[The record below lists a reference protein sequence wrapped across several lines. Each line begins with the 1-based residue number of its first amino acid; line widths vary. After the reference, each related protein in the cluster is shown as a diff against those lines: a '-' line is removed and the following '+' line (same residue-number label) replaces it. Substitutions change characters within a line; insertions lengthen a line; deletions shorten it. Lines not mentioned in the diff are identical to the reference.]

1 LPNLVGTAPLASGRK
16 SLAMLRAALVTGV
29 GCTLLAALVS
39 SADAAPRWSP
49 YFGSPAPAV
58 AVKKPNR
65 EAAAVKKPNPEKE
78 GFVDVPK
85 GVLQINVS
93 LASQRVTLYSN
104 GVRVAQA
111 PVSTGTASHPTP
123 MGVFSIIEKDRF
135 HRSNLYYNAPM
146 FFMQR
151 LTWSGVAMHEG
162 VLPGV
167 PASHG
172 CIRLPREFAARLW
185 PMTRLGVRVF
195 VTRNE
200 VAPVDFKHPSL
211 FVPKPKPEAQ
221 VAMNGPTDG
230 LSTGRPVQ
238 VAEATTTTTDA
249 GRGTTQATP
258 EVPKVATDTA
268 AAPEDAK
275 VGEGKVEESA
285 AAPMEKTEKAE
296 STQPAETTK
305 GDETGAVAPS
315 RPADVPLAPGD
326 LRKSVE
332 APQPIA
338 PVRPAEVTPGS
349 VAPGTAAPVE
359 AAPGGDSV
367 KPAPDLIDP
376 AKPPAPPKIRAAD
389 QPAKRTGQVAVFVS
403 RKEKKIFV
411 RQGFIPLFDMPITI
425 EQPDQPLGTHVF
437 TAMAFTDNGAGMRWN
452 LVTVPTDPNAP
463 EPSSRRK
470 SRETLKPVAQLKPA
484 VQLKPSSAA
493 EALNRIQMPKE
504 AVDRIG
510 ELLIPGSSLVVSDE
524 GLGRETGRYTEFI
537 VLTR

>member
-1 LPNLVGTAPLASGRK
+1 LPKIVGITPPASGRN
-16 SLAMLRAALVTGV
+16 SLAMLRAALVAGV
-29 GCTLLAALVS
+29 GSALLVALVG

-49 YFGSPAPAV
+49 YFGSPAPAA

-78 GFVDVPK
+78 GFVDVPR

-93 LASQRVTLYSN
+93 LANQRVTLYSN

-135 HRSNLYYNAPM
+135 HRSNLYHNAPM

-185 PMTRLGVRVF
+185 PTTRLGARVI
-195 VTRNE
+195 VSRNE
-200 VAPVDFKHPSL
+200 VAPVDFQHPNL
-211 FVPKPKPEAQ
+211 FVPKPKPDAQ

-230 LSTGRPVQ
+230 LNTARPVR

-249 GRGTTQATP
+249 GRSATEAAP
-258 EVPKVATDTA
+258 EVPNAATD
-268 AAPEDAK
+268 AAPAESK
-275 VGEGKVEESA
+275 VEEGKVEERA
-285 AAPMEKTEKAE
+285 AGSVEKVEKADAAQPAEEVKAAE
-296 STQPAETTK
+296 STQPAESTTR
-305 GDETGAVAPS
+305 DETATGTVAPAL
-315 RPADVPLAPGD
+315 PADAPVPLAPGD

-332 APQPIA
+332 APQP
-338 PVRPAEVTPGS
+338 
-349 VAPGTAAPVE
+349 VAPALPAE
-359 AAPGGDSV
+359 AAPSGSDSV
-367 KPAPDLIDP
+367 KPAPALVDP
-376 AKPPAPPKIRAAD
+376 PKPPAPPKIRAAD

-425 EQPDQPLGTHVF
+425 ERPDQPLGTHVF
-437 TAMAFTDNGAGMRWN
+437 TAIAFTDNGAGMRWN
-452 LVTVPTDPNAP
+452 LITVPTDPNAP

-470 SRETLKPVAQLKPA
+470 SREPLKPVVQVKPA
-484 VQLKPSSAA
+484 VHLKPSSAA

-537 VLTR
+537 VVTR

>member
-1 LPNLVGTAPLASGRK
+1 LPKIVGITPPASGRN
-16 SLAMLRAALVTGV
+16 SLAMLRAALVAGV
-29 GCTLLAALVS
+29 GSALLVALVS
-39 SADAAPRWSP
+39 SADAQPRQAR
-49 YFGSPAPAV
+49 YFGTAAPV
-58 AVKKPNR
+58 
-65 EAAAVKKPNPEKE
+65 AAVKKPSPEKE
-78 GFVDVPK
+78 GFVDFPK

-93 LASQRVTLYSN
+93 LANQRVTVFSN
-104 GVRVAQA
+104 GVRVVQA

-135 HRSNLYYNAPM
+135 HRSNLYHNAPM

-172 CIRLPREFAARLW
+172 CIRLPTAFAARLW
-185 PMTRLGVRVF
+185 PTTRLGVRVI

-200 VAPVDFKHPSL
+200 VAPVDFQHPSL
-211 FVPKPKPEAQ
+211 FVPKPKPDAQ

-230 LSTGRPVQ
+230 LSTARPVRL
-238 VAEATTTTTDA
+238 AEATTTTTDA
-249 GRGTTQATP
+249 GRGATEATP
-258 EVPKVATDTA
+258 EIPKAAIDKAATD
-268 AAPEDAK
+268 AAPAES
-275 VGEGKVEESA
+275 KVEDGKERA
-285 AAPMEKTEKAE
+285 AGPLEKVEKADAAPPAEEVKAAE
-296 STQPAETTK
+296 STQPAEST
-305 GDETGAVAPS
+305 ETATGTVAPS
-315 RPADVPLAPGD
+315 QPADAPVPLAPGD

-332 APQPIA
+332 APQP
-338 PVRPAEVTPGS
+338 
-349 VAPGTAAPVE
+349 VAPALPAE
-359 AAPGGDSV
+359 AAPSGSDSV
-367 KPAPDLIDP
+367 KPAPVLVDP
-376 AKPPAPPKIRAAD
+376 PKPPAPPKIRAAD

-437 TAMAFTDNGAGMRWN
+437 TAMAFTNNGAGVRWN
-452 LVTVPTDPNAP
+452 LITVPTDPNAP

-470 SRETLKPVAQLKPA
+470 SREPLKPVVHLKPA

-537 VLTR
+537 VVTR